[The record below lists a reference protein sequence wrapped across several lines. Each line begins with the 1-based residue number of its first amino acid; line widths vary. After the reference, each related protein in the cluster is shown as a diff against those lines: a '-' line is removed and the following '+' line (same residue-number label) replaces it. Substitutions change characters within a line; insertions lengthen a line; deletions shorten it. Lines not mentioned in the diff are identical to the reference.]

1 MDFELIYA
9 KRFTSVQHHVQTT
22 HAYFLSLIVS
32 GLVYSRVYTPTGR
45 KYLEGSNQSL
55 RLLPPGFKIDFS
67 YGPDR
72 ENMVIVCN
80 IPGLRYD
87 ENTNRLLLSYHGT
100 EIVLKPQLQ
109 LNWEQTLHFRSI
121 FERIIYL
128 NQSQLPSNVYAA
140 EELSCSVLS
149 ELAIADSGG
158 QRNEHAAPDL
168 ADRLKQLLDKDCE
181 MRLTLGEH
189 CRALGYC
196 QEYARRCFRRKFFID
211 PKEYR
216 QRRRLEYII
225 QLMNRHCYTT
235 KEIADLAGMKTV
247 NHLYSFIRQRC
258 GLTPRE
264 LVRKLPD

>member
-9 KRFTSVQHHVQTT
+9 KRFTSVQRYVQTT
-22 HAYFLSLIVS
+22 HAYFLSLIIS
-32 GLVYSRVYTPTGR
+32 GLEYSRVYTPTGR
-45 KYLEGSNQSL
+45 KYIEGSNQSL

-80 IPGLRYD
+80 IPGLRFD
-87 ENTNRLLLSYHGT
+87 ENTNRLLLRYHDT
-100 EIVLKPQLQ
+100 EIVLKPNLA
-109 LNWEQTLHFRSI
+109 LSWEQTIHLRSI

-128 NQSQLPSNVYAA
+128 NQSQLPSNVFAA

-149 ELAIADSGG
+149 ELAVNDSGT
-158 QRNEHAAPDL
+158 QSDIRTVPDL
-168 ADRLKQLLDKDCE
+168 ADRLKQLLDEDLG

-189 CRALGYC
+189 CRDLGYC
-196 QEYARRCFRRKFFID
+196 PEYARRCFRRKFFID

-216 QRRRLEYII
+216 QKRRLEYII
-225 QLMNRHCYTT
+225 QLMNQHCYTA

-247 NHLYSFIRQRC
+247 NHLHSFIRQRC
-258 GLTPRE
+258 GMTPRE
-264 LVRKLPD
+264 LAGKFPG